1 VAYKSIKEIF
11 QRRTHL
17 CIKNPRCFGL
27 QRFPVGIKQVIFRF
41 VAQMIID
48 KQLGISF

>member
-1 VAYKSIKEIF
+1 VQLAATWLI
-11 QRRTHL
+11 
-17 CIKNPRCFGL
+17 NPRCFGL
-27 QRFPVGIKQVIFRF
+27 QRFPVGIKQVIFRL